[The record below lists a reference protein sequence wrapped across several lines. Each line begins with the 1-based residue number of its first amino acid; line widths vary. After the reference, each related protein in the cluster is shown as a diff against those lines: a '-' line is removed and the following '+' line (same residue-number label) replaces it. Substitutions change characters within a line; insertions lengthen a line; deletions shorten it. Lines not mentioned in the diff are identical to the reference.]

1 MTGQPNIRQRV
12 LTVALLPVTLVA
24 ALLSAVFMLGRMGDL
39 DEAHALR
46 ARSLIR
52 QIASASEYGIFSA
65 NIESLHAVAAGAL
78 HEPDVRSVIILDR
91 HGAVLAQA
99 GRPRAGARAS
109 ALVATLVGRSTEGQ
123 YTDRMVQAVLASQ
136 LQIDDL
142 ELGALDA
149 RPQEPAVLGH
159 VVLDMSRETLSLR
172 EREMLLVGAG
182 VALGGLLL
190 GLFLALRISQGVLRP
205 IQRVAEMIERIG
217 RGELSARAE
226 VLPDDPLGD
235 LHKGLNQMA
244 QRLQQARDELEQR
257 IEAATLELRAK
268 KEEAESATLAK
279 SRFLAAASH
288 DLRQPTH
295 ALGLFVARL
304 AQLPHDEETHRLVG
318 NLDASVQAM
327 QNLLDALLDISRFEA
342 GAIRPNVTAFPLA
355 NVLNLLRS
363 ELETLAL
370 DKGLSLR
377 VRPCDAWVTS
387 DAALLHRILL
397 NLVSNAL
404 RYTQSGG
411 VVVGCRSIGSGS
423 GLRIEVWDSGI
434 GIPPEHRQDIFREFF
449 QVGNVERDRRK
460 GLGLGLNIV
469 ERTARLLGHPLGVC
483 SVPGRGSRFTLEVP
497 RAASREWF
505 EPVVAEVLLPDELA
519 GLSVLLVE
527 DDTLSAT
534 ALAEL
539 LLSWGCEVR
548 IAEGLHG
555 ALWHLKQG
563 FRPDL
568 LISDYRLSQEES
580 GIDVTRRVRDACGR
594 PLPVLLISGDTD
606 TGFLQSAREA
616 GLTLLHKPLRP
627 AKLRALMRRLLRADE
642 A

>member
-1 MTGQPNIRQRV
+1 MRGQPNIRQRV
-12 LTVALLPVTLVA
+12 LAVALLPVTLVA

-65 NIESLHAVAAGAL
+65 NIESLQAIAAGAL
-78 HEPDVRSVIILDR
+78 HEPDVQSVIILDR

-99 GRPRAGARAS
+99 GRPRPDARAS
-109 ALVATLVGRSTEGQ
+109 ALVATPVGRSMEGP
-123 YTDRMVQAVLASQ
+123 YTYRMVQAVLASQ
-136 LQIDDL
+136 LQLDDL
-142 ELGALDA
+142 ELGA
-149 RPQEPAVLGH
+149 RPQEPGLLGH
-159 VVLDMSRETLSLR
+159 VVLDMSRETLSAR
-172 EREMLLVGAG
+172 EREMLLVGTG

-205 IQRVAEMIERIG
+205 IQSVAEMIERIG
-217 RGELSARAE
+217 RGELSTRAE

-268 KEEAESATLAK
+268 KEEAETATLAK

-363 ELETLAL
+363 ELETQAL

-377 VRPCDAWVTS
+377 VHPCDAWVTS

-411 VVVGCRSIGSGS
+411 VVVGCRSIGNGS

-449 QVGNVERDRRK
+449 QIGNVERDRRK

-483 SVPGRGSRFTLEVP
+483 SVPGRGSRFALEVP
-497 RAASREWF
+497 RAASQERF
-505 EPVVAEVLLPDELA
+505 EPVVTELLVPNELA

-527 DDTLSAT
+527 DDALSAT

-539 LLSWGCEVR
+539 LLSWGCDVR
-548 IAEGLHG
+548 TAEGLYS

-568 LISDYRLSQEES
+568 LISDYRLRQEEN

-594 PLPVLLISGDTD
+594 PLPALLISGDTD
-606 TGFLQSAREA
+606 AEFLQSARDA

-627 AKLRALMRRLLRADE
+627 AKLRTLMRRLLRAGE